1 MDRETLIKKWLDHNL
16 TPEEQKAFEGLEDY
30 KDLLKISESVKGF
43 KSPNFDSEVEYAKV
57 KSLLKP
63 KSNKNWMRPLMRI
76 AAVLVIG
83 LSLIYYTYT
92 LDTEIETT
100 IAQETTISLP
110 DASTVAL
117 NAQSTLTYNKKTWSN
132 KREVNLEGEAYF
144 KVAKGSK
151 FDVLTSDGKVSVL
164 GTQFNVI
171 QHNSYFEVTCYE
183 GLVAVTHNGNSIK
196 LKPGHRFALID
207 GMIKNETENEE
218 KPSWLANESTFKSRP
233 LRYILDELQR
243 QYNVALDTGNTNL
256 NQLFTGSFTHNDLD
270 LALQSITIPLG
281 ITYTKSDAVI
291 VLKSE

>member
-16 TPEEQKAFEGLEDY
+16 TQEEQMAFEGLEDY

-83 LSLIYYTYT
+83 LSLFYYNST

-144 KVAKGSK
+144 KVSKGSK

-171 QHNSYFEVTCYE
+171 QHKNYFEVTCYE
-183 GLVAVTHNGNSIK
+183 GMVAVTHNGNSIK
-196 LKPGHRFALID
+196 LKPRHRFALID

-243 QYNVALDTGNTNL
+243 QYNVALDTGNTDL

>member
-16 TPEEQKAFEGLEDY
+16 TQEEQMAFEGLEDY

-43 KSPNFDSEVEYAKV
+43 KSPNFDSEVEYDKV

-83 LSLIYYTYT
+83 LSLFYYNST

-144 KVAKGSK
+144 KVSKGSK

-171 QHNSYFEVTCYE
+171 QHKNYFEVTCYE
-183 GLVAVTHNGNSIK
+183 GMVAVTHNGNSIK
-196 LKPGHRFALID
+196 LKPRHRFALID

-243 QYNVALDTGNTNL
+243 QYNVALDTGNTDL